1 MTARNYE
8 GLLRYLAQ
16 RSRTPFAWGRDA
28 NDCVSHMLGALEAQ
42 GTPLDPATL
51 PAWSSERGAARV
63 LARLGGLEAA
73 LGGWLRPIAP
83 AMAQR
88 GDIAG
93 VIGPD
98 GTMAVLI
105 VEGDTLVGPSPAGH
119 QRLARSRMVRAWS
132 AT

>member
-16 RSRTPFAWGRDA
+16 RSRTPFAWGREA

-42 GTPLDPATL
+42 GAPIDPATL
-51 PAWSSERGAARV
+51 PAWSSERGAVRV

-73 LGGWLRPIAP
+73 LSKWLRPIPP

-88 GDIAG
+88 GDVAVVAG
-93 VIGPD
+93 PAGEL
-98 GTMAVLI
+98 AVLI
-105 VEGDTLVGPSPAGH
+105 VEGDTLVGPSPDGH
-119 QRLARSRMVRAWS
+119 QRLARSRMVKAWS